1 MSATS
6 VMVSSSSSTA
16 ATFAVAWSMMARA
29 WLFRPE
35 VLWSVMAMLLWLF
48 VRRHQVVSLR
58 KRWASGDHR
67 VAFFIGCSSRP
78 RRIAIGYLLQALEPG
93 LCGQRPGSRCRIVMP
108 LGLDELVQ
116 LGRDSADRWSTR
128 MCSFFLCVQLF

>member
-48 VRRHQVVSLR
+48 VRRHQFVSLR
-58 KRWASGDHR
+58 TRWA
-67 VAFFIGCSSRP
+67 
-78 RRIAIGYLLQALEPG
+78 
-93 LCGQRPGSRCRIVMP
+93 
-108 LGLDELVQ
+108 
-116 LGRDSADRWSTR
+116 LGRASGRVLHWLFLATASDRDRIPLTGVGTGSVRTTTRVSLPNRDAGWLGRACTCLLYTSDAADDL
-128 MCSFFLCVQLF
+128 LCVDLGGR

>member
-48 VRRHQVVSLR
+48 VRRHQFVSLSLDPPTLMVGWVGR
-58 KRWASGDHR
+58 DAR
-67 VAFFIGCSSRP
+67 
-78 RRIAIGYLLQALEPG
+78 
-93 LCGQRPGSRCRIVMP
+93 MP
-108 LGLDELVQ
+108 LRTGRIGLIKGPQFHQPEGHLVDATFSHSPGQ
-116 LGRDSADRWSTR
+116 VSS
-128 MCSFFLCVQLF
+128 